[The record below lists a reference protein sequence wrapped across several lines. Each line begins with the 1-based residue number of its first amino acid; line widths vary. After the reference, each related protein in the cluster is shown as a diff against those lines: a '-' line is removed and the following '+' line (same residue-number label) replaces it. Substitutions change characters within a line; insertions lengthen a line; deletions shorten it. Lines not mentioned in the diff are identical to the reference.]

1 MVKFFVQ
8 PTVYHAKNAKMGFK
22 NLSRDAKEVVV
33 SGMSKIVKQELDNAR
48 TRLKSKGVRGSI
60 YDKVSE
66 SMDFDIIDHPNDAQL
81 PTFVVGSSSQRGAQ
95 DFMGVTGSRGANLSA
110 ILHFGKKKASSPL
123 FKAIPVKPSAYQMLG
138 GFSGATYKGKPV
150 IWLMPGWA
158 SPAFAREPA
167 FLDQTY
173 TNIQR
178 KFELQ
183 VPDMIRQAYGNKT
196 MILKS
201 KEGMIQ

>member
-48 TRLKSKGVRGSI
+48 SRLKSRGVKGSI
-60 YDKVSE
+60 YDKVSD
-66 SMDFDIIDHPNDAQL
+66 SMDFDIIEHPNDAQL
-81 PTFVVGSSSQRGAQ
+81 PTFVVGSSSQRGAR
-95 DFMGVTGSRGANLSA
+95 DFRGVTGSRGANLSA
-110 ILHFGKKKASSPL
+110 ILHFGKRKGTAL
-123 FKAIPVKPSAYQMLG
+123 FKATPVKPSAYQMLG
-138 GFSGATYKGKPV
+138 GFSGATYKGKPA

-173 TNIQR
+173 INIQK

-183 VPDMIRQAYGNKT
+183 VPDMLRQAYGNKT